1 MSTTFLKN
9 EPLSEN
15 EAAAYSPN
23 ILAFFGDSVY
33 ETLVREDIVRNHQ
46 TNAGRLHALAVERV
60 RAGFQSEAVNAVEPL
75 LTEKEADIL
84 RRGRNA
90 GGISIP
96 KSAKA
101 SEYRRATALET
112 LFGYLALSGQNERIR
127 ELFDAICSMFPDKE
141 VQKDEKERS
150 TLDC

>member
-1 MSTTFLKN
+1 MSITFLKSD
-9 EPLSEN
+9 PLSEK

-23 ILAFFGDSVY
+23 VLAFYGDSVY
-33 ETLVREDIVRNHQ
+33 ETLVRENIVRNHQ
-46 TNAGRLHALAVERV
+46 TNAGKLHELAVKRV
-60 RAGFQSEAVNAVEPL
+60 RASFQSEAVNIIEPL

-112 LFGYLALSGQNERIR
+112 LFGYLALSGQNDRLR
-127 ELFDAICSMFPDKE
+127 ELFDVIINTFSE
-141 VQKDEKERS
+141 EG
-150 TLDC
+150 

>member
-1 MSTTFLKN
+1 MNCTARSTALSTTFLKS
-9 EPLSEN
+9 EPLSEK

-23 ILAFFGDSVY
+23 VLAFYGDSVY
-33 ETLVREDIVRNHQ
+33 ETLVRENIVRNHQ
-46 TNAGRLHALAVERV
+46 TNAGKLYELAVKRV
-60 RAGFQSEAVNAVEPL
+60 RASFQSEAVNIVEPL

-112 LFGYLALSGQNERIR
+112 LFGYLALSGQNDRLR
-127 ELFDAICSMFPDKE
+127 ELFDAIINTFSE
-141 VQKDEKERS
+141 EG
-150 TLDC
+150 